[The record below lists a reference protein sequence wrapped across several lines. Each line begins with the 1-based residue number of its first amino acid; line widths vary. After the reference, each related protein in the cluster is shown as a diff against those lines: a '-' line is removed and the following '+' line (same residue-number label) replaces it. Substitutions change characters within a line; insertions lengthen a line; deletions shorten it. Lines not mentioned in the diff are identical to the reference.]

1 MTATL
6 STTSTAAAAEFIATE
21 IAWNGA
27 ASDKWIAAKLVAD
40 GHEVDAAL
48 VTSFAIEAGLLKPI
62 PRMTGAYVVS
72 RKVTARTFGEKFA
85 RWMDERTAA

>member
-6 STTSTAAAAEFIATE
+6 STTSAAAEFIATE

-27 ASDKWIAAKLVAD
+27 ASDQWIAAKLVAGSHD
-40 GHEVDAAL
+40 VDAAH
-48 VTSFAIEAGLLKPI
+48 VTAFAVEAGLLKPI